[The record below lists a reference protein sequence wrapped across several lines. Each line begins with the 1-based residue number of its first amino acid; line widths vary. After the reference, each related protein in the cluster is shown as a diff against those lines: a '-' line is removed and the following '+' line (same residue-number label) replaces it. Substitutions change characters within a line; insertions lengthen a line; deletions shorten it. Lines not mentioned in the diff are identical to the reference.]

1 MNQRALS
8 PNQARV
14 YDIIFG
20 TQSAAGKAFDLI
32 LIGAILASVAVVV
45 ADSLPQLHETYGRLF
60 WQIEWLFTLFFTVE
74 YGIRIWC
81 SPNRKAYVTSG
92 FGLIDLLSILP
103 TYAALF
109 IPEAAPLL
117 ILRLFRIV
125 RIFRVL
131 RLLAFIKEA
140 TVLSEAL
147 RRSSRKIFVFFSM
160 MIIITTLFGCLVY
173 VVEGPENGFH
183 TIPESVYWAIV
194 TITTVGY
201 GDVAPVTA
209 LGRAIASVGMLIG
222 YAIIAVPTGI
232 ITAELTQELRRQRDL
247 RSCEHCNRSGHEPD
261 SVHCRF
267 CGAVLPETAI

>member
-1 MNQRALS
+1 MTQRELT
-8 PNQARV
+8 PRQARI
-14 YDIIFG
+14 YELIFG
-20 TQSAAGKAFDLI
+20 TQSPAGKAFDLV
-32 LIGAILASVAVVV
+32 LIAAILASVAVVI
-45 ADSLPQLHETYGRLF
+45 ADSIPELHESYGRLF
-60 WQIEWLFTLFFTVE
+60 WQVEWVFTLFFTIE
-74 YGIRIWC
+74 YAFRIWC
-81 SPNRKAYVTSG
+81 SPNRKAYLSSG
-92 FGLIDLLSILP
+92 FGIIDLLSILP

-117 ILRLFRIV
+117 ILRLFRII

-131 RLLAFIKEA
+131 RLLAYIKEA

-160 MIIITTLFGCLVY
+160 MIIITTLFGCLLY

-261 SVHCRF
+261 SLHCRF
-267 CGAVLPETAI
+267 CGAELPESAI